1 MNYLSDF
8 MQKCLSL
15 GVSLLIGELV
25 QKDLLEVAI
34 TK

>member
-15 GVSLLIGELV
+15 GVSLLIEKLV